1 MQNNK
6 PRKKL
11 VRSNSSMMA
20 AGPSENSRPV
30 PEKKESAVDI
40 LRKKIANR
48 LRAAFIREYRRHQRA
63 VTGKD
68 SKYGSKAMPKW
79 DGGRDDDGFFHTDV
93 WLDIASHLTE
103 MQCLSPERFV
113 QAQFVIDPRVDKKS
127 RPPQPPMLLS
137 EAAWNRFVEFNE
149 DAENRLKNELKSEC
163 LVFQAH
169 CQTVSTW
176 FPNYEQKDLWRFV
189 LKDLE
194 VPLSALF
201 RFCVAVSEDLGD
213 VTDQFH
219 ELALQEY
226 LQDSQ
231 GYDCAWGVYI
241 PACLKQDGLD
251 ILNKLERT
259 PTCR

>member
-1 MQNNK
+1 M
-6 PRKKL
+6 
-11 VRSNSSMMA
+11 
-20 AGPSENSRPV
+20 
-30 PEKKESAVDI
+30 
-40 LRKKIANR
+40 
-48 LRAAFIREYRRHQRA
+48 
-63 VTGKD
+63 KD
-68 SKYGSKAMPKW
+68 
-79 DGGRDDDGFFHTDV
+79 F
-93 WLDIASHLTE
+93 
-103 MQCLSPERFV
+103 
-113 QAQFVIDPRVDKKS
+113 
-127 RPPQPPMLLS
+127 
-137 EAAWNRFVEFNE
+137 
-149 DAENRLKNELKSEC
+149 
-163 LVFQAH
+163 
-169 CQTVSTW
+169 
-176 FPNYEQKDLWRFV
+176 
-189 LKDLE
+189 E

>member
-1 MQNNK
+1 MLK
-6 PRKKL
+6 
-11 VRSNSSMMA
+11 A
-20 AGPSENSRPV
+20 
-30 PEKKESAVDI
+30 I
-40 LRKKIANR
+40 L
-48 LRAAFIREYRRHQRA
+48 
-63 VTGKD
+63 
-68 SKYGSKAMPKW
+68 
-79 DGGRDDDGFFHTDV
+79 
-93 WLDIASHLTE
+93 
-103 MQCLSPERFV
+103 
-113 QAQFVIDPRVDKKS
+113 
-127 RPPQPPMLLS
+127 
-137 EAAWNRFVEFNE
+137 
-149 DAENRLKNELKSEC
+149 
-163 LVFQAH
+163 
-169 CQTVSTW
+169 
-176 FPNYEQKDLWRFV
+176 